1 MARRFRDRLSSP
13 CHAAARGE
21 LSTGERGLWCAACE
35 REVIDL
41 TRLTRKQALPVL
53 RSREPVCI
61 RVRLDAE
68 GEPVFVPEI
77 ERGPRGW
84 IVAAALAAG
93 CTAPPPAPEPAPIAS
108 ASTDRVAME
117 PTALPVGFATEE
129 LSPELIAQWRQGS
142 EPEQLKRVPRP
153 RPPVLGGRAARQPHP
168 RAAVSGPAVIYD
180 GMMDWV
186 D

>member
-21 LSTGERGLWCAACE
+21 LSTGERGLWCGACE

-93 CTAPPPAPEPAPIAS
+93 CTAPASAPAPPPAAS
-108 ASTDRVAME
+108 ASTERVAME
-117 PTALPVGFATEE
+117 PTTLPVGFATDE
-129 LSPELIAQWRQGS
+129 LSPELIAQWRAGS
-142 EPEQLKRVPRP
+142 EPEPVKRARPGPRITSIRA
-153 RPPVLGGRAARQPHP
+153 RPQPP
-168 RAAVSGPAVIYD
+168 PPYV
-180 GMMDWV
+180 
-186 D
+186 